1 MLSII
6 LAWLAV
12 GFIIAHGFVGPIYT
26 MYDGCVCGQSRAWLE
41 FEESSSLRLFLRI
54 ERPGD
59 PKHQHQYYD
68 AKYDG
73 QYPVLIY
80 IGVGFGLSSAAAWF
94 YRRKRA
100 LPDL

>member
-6 LAWLAV
+6 LGWLAV
-12 GFIIAHGFVGPIYT
+12 GFIIAQSFVGPIYT
-26 MYDGCVCGQSRAWLE
+26 MYDGCVCHRSRAWLQ

-54 ERPGD
+54 ETPGD
-59 PKHQHQYYD
+59 PKHQHQFYD

-80 IGVGFGLSSAAAWF
+80 IGVGFGLLSAATWL
-94 YRRKRA
+94 YRRKRVA
-100 LPDL
+100 